1 MGIRFEILTIFLLA
15 MMLCPSARSAE
26 QFGTVDELS
35 GSASVTDPSGQSAPV
50 AAGQKIFEAETINT
64 GPDGEVHIVTED
76 GGIIAL
82 RPDTAFHIDEYKAEG
97 GSTDK
102 IFMSLF
108 QGAIRSITGWI
119 GKHNASSYLITTP
132 TATIGIR
139 GTDHEVTVIDSWN
152 GDQPGTYDT
161 VNSGS
166 TVLKTVQ
173 GEVQVRPGKFAFA
186 PRDRKKAPFLLAQRP
201 HFYARRKLRIE
212 NRILQRKEY
221 LHGRLEH
228 MRDARIKEMKES
240 GNKHSRQFRER
251 GTEMEMHR
259 RHRRES
265 LQ

>member
-1 MGIRFEILTIFLLA
+1 MGYRLIILPAFLAA
-15 MMLCPSARSAE
+15 MMLCQSARSAE
-26 QFGTVDELS
+26 QFGTVDDMS

-50 AAGQKIFEAETINT
+50 TVGQKIFEADTINT

-97 GSTDK
+97 DSADK
-102 IFMSLF
+102 IIMSLF

-119 GKHNASSYLITTP
+119 GKHNTSSYLITTP

-139 GTDHEVTVIDSWN
+139 GTDHEVTVIDNGN

-166 TVLKTVQ
+166 TILKTAQ
-173 GEVQVRPGKFAFA
+173 GEVQVKPGKFAFA
-186 PRDRKKAPFLLAQRP
+186 PRDRKKPPFLLAQRP
-201 HFYARRKLRIE
+201 HFFAMRKLRIE
-212 NRILQRKEY
+212 NRITHRKEY
-221 LHGRLEH
+221 LRGRLDR
-228 MRDARIKEMKES
+228 MRNARIKEMKEMRR
-240 GNKHSRQFRER
+240 NHSRQFRDH

-259 RHRRES
+259 RPRRN
-265 LQ
+265 

>member
-1 MGIRFEILTIFLLA
+1 MGNRFKILTAYLVA
-15 MMLCPSARSAE
+15 MMLCPSAHSAE

-35 GSASVTDPSGQSAPV
+35 GNALVTDPSGQSVPV
-50 AAGQKIFEAETINT
+50 TVGQKIFEAETINT

-76 GGIIAL
+76 GGIVAL

-97 GSTDK
+97 GSADK

-139 GTDHEVTVIDSWN
+139 GTDHEVTVIDNGN

-166 TVLKTVQ
+166 TVLKTLQ

-201 HFYARRKLRIE
+201 HFYAKRKLRIE

-228 MRDARIKEMKES
+228 MRNARIKGMKELRR
-240 GNKHSRQFRER
+240 NHSSQS
-251 GTEMEMHR
+251 GTEKEMHR